1 MLLHQ
6 HYRRPG
12 ESGILRPHRTARAF
26 AELGYESHVVTA
38 HIKKIPGAQ
47 LWSTSREGDLHIHRA
62 NIHYAQKMGEGRR
75 ILSYLS
81 FSLASIIKIVSLR
94 PAVVYASSSPLMVS
108 IPASIAKLLFH
119 SKVVFEVRD
128 LWPGVPI
135 AMGYLKNPLF
145 RHLALAL
152 ERFSYQIADTL
163 IALSPGMATSMVTT
177 SKNQRPLH
185 VVPNVSDLSLFT
197 PPGDNEGFPFPD
209 VDATST
215 LLVYAGSFGETNDV
229 SYLPRLC
236 KGLLTVDTTIS
247 IIAVGAGSHFDRT
260 LTVAKELG
268 VLGVNYFQKAAIP
281 QTFLRQLV
289 SEASAYL
296 SVFSPNPALQ
306 NNSANKFFDGL
317 AAGLPVIINYGGWQE
332 SLLNKF
338 ECGVRLSNP
347 VTDKELSKLA
357 LLLKNE
363 SKLSA
368 MGQKASNLAQS
379 HFSLEL
385 FSDHLGQILL
395 SLQHS
400 PLHEKTATS
409 YHGCHS
415 PPCVLLSKSMAAGL

>member
-12 ESGILRPHRTARAF
+12 EPGILRPHRTARAF

-38 HIKKIPGAQ
+38 HTEKISGAK
-47 LWSTSREGDLHIHRA
+47 LWSAGQEGDLHIHRA

-94 PAVVYASSSPLMVS
+94 PAVVYASSSPLLVS
-108 IPASIAKLLFH
+108 IPAFVAKLLWR

-145 RHLALAL
+145 RYLALAL
-152 ERFSYQIADTL
+152 EKFSYRIADTL
-163 IALSPGMATSMVTT
+163 VALSPGMARSMLTT

-185 VVPNVSDLSLFT
+185 VVPNVSDLSLFA
-197 PPGDNEGFPFPD
+197 PPGKNEGFPFPD
-209 VDATST
+209 VDETST

-236 KGLLTVDTTIS
+236 KELLTVDTKIS
-247 IIAVGAGSHFDRT
+247 IVAVGAGSHFDRT
-260 LTVAKELG
+260 LAVAQELG
-268 VLGVNYFQKAAIP
+268 VLGVNYFQKVAVS
-281 QTFLRQLV
+281 QTDLKQLV
-289 SEASAYL
+289 SRASAYL

-306 NNSANKFFDGL
+306 DNSANKFFDGL

-332 SLLNKF
+332 SLLREF
-338 ECGVRLSNP
+338 DCGARLSNP
-347 VTDKELSKLA
+347 VTHKELNKLA
-357 LLLKNE
+357 SLLKDKP
-363 SKLSA
+363 KLLA
-368 MGQKASNLAQS
+368 MGQNAARLAKS
-379 HFSLEL
+379 HFSIDL
-385 FSDHLGQILL
+385 FQSHLAQIVSQVNVPRRWKAQKLGFDDCNFAPCGLL
-395 SLQHS
+395 KKNHF
-400 PLHEKTATS
+400 
-409 YHGCHS
+409 
-415 PPCVLLSKSMAAGL
+415 